1 MNKWM
6 IVSLCAGLSSISLAG
21 SVATPLSGIDTQFID
36 HRARPQDDFYRYVN
50 GLWIDST
57 SIAPDKERVSPSSLL
72 DDAIKLQLREII
84 EAALRAP
91 DPADPDGQKIA
102 TLYASFLDVAA
113 AERRGLGPLRA
124 ELARING
131 LKTRGELAMTIGRLG
146 QFGVRTPIGNAV
158 LNDPDNPDLQTL
170 FLYQAGLGM
179 PSRDY
184 YLGDEARL
192 RQVRDAYLAHVDRML
207 GLAGDKDSPHSARVL
222 LAFET
227 RLARAQWDSADSN
240 DPAKTNNR
248 RSVAQLAAL
257 APDLDW
263 TRYLAG
269 AGVSGDPGTLIVQQ
283 PGFFTSLA
291 QILNDTPI
299 ATWKIYFRYQ
309 LLSAYAPFLSRAFV
323 DEGFA
328 FESTALRGI
337 PAAVGTVKGRPPF
350 P

>member
-1 MNKWM
+1 M

-207 GLAGDKDSPHSARVL
+207 GLAGDKDSPIAPACCWLSKPAWLGRNGTAPTAMTPPRRITVAASRSWPHSHPISTGPDISPV
-222 LAFET
+222 
-227 RLARAQWDSADSN
+227 
-240 DPAKTNNR
+240 PA
-248 RSVAQLAAL
+248 
-257 APDLDW
+257 
-263 TRYLAG
+263 
-269 AGVSGDPGTLIVQQ
+269 
-283 PGFFTSLA
+283 
-291 QILNDTPI
+291 
-299 ATWKIYFRYQ
+299 
-309 LLSAYAPFLSRAFV
+309 
-323 DEGFA
+323 
-328 FESTALRGI
+328 
-337 PAAVGTVKGRPPF
+337 
-350 P
+350 